1 MGTRELLEQDKERLL
16 QRLESAG
23 QPQEAIRIM
32 EDEVSRILYKYNQ
45 DCQDERVSEE
55 ALYSLQTVQAALPLA
70 DSAGQVSAFLRTSAG
85 PRKQAGAGS
94 ALPLT
99 ASVVMAAAAVLV
111 MVFAGKGS
119 MLTCLLIALLLTA
132 GSLGLAF
139 YAGRKSGNAPARP
152 AAGEQYY
159 EVSLDSNKLYHSL
172 LAIQTVVDRNL
183 GEVENA
189 SRLTRADS
197 AEIRREADTPQLNL
211 LADLLEQAYTQREE
225 EWAEEIISEISF
237 YLHRKGIDTLDYS
250 PDRSKWFDMMPAQS
264 DGTLRPALV
273 EDGVLLKKGLAAAV
287 YRN

>member
-1 MGTRELLEQDKERLL
+1 MGTRELLEQDKGRLL

-45 DCQDERVSEE
+45 DCPDERVSEE

-70 DSAGQVSAFLRTSAG
+70 DSAGRVSAYQRTSAAS
-85 PRKQAGAGS
+85 RKQPGKAFT
-94 ALPLT
+94 LPL
-99 ASVVMAAAAVLV
+99 AAAAVMSAASVLM
-111 MVFAGKGS
+111 MVFAGKGAL
-119 MLTCLLIALLLTA
+119 LTCLPVSLLLAA
-132 GSLGLAF
+132 GGLGLAF
-139 YAGRKSGNAPARP
+139 YAGRKNGNAPARP
-152 AAGEQYY
+152 SQDDQYY
-159 EVSLDSNKLYHSL
+159 EVSLDHNKLYHSL
-172 LAIQTVVDRNL
+172 LAVLTVVDRNL

-189 SRLTRADS
+189 AKLNMADS

-211 LADLLEQAYTQREE
+211 LADLLEQAYTQKEE
-225 EWAEEIISEISF
+225 EWAEEIISEIRF

-287 YRN
+287 YRS

>member
-16 QRLESAG
+16 QKLESAG
-23 QPQEAIRIM
+23 QPRDAIRAM

-70 DSAGQVSAFLRTSAG
+70 DSAGQVSAYQRTSAG
-85 PRKQAGAGS
+85 PRKQAGPGS

-152 AAGEQYY
+152 AAGGWP
-159 EVSLDSNKLYHSL
+159 S
-172 LAIQTVVDRNL
+172 
-183 GEVENA
+183 
-189 SRLTRADS
+189 
-197 AEIRREADTPQLNL
+197 
-211 LADLLEQAYTQREE
+211 
-225 EWAEEIISEISF
+225 
-237 YLHRKGIDTLDYS
+237 
-250 PDRSKWFDMMPAQS
+250 
-264 DGTLRPALV
+264 
-273 EDGVLLKKGLAAAV
+273 
-287 YRN
+287 

>member
-70 DSAGQVSAFLRTSAG
+70 DSAGQVSAF
-85 PRKQAGAGS
+85 
-94 ALPLT
+94 
-99 ASVVMAAAAVLV
+99 
-111 MVFAGKGS
+111 
-119 MLTCLLIALLLTA
+119 ALLLTA

-172 LAIQTVVDRNL
+172 LAILTVVDRNL

-189 SRLTRADS
+189 SRLTMADS

>member
-70 DSAGQVSAFLRTSAG
+70 DSAGQVSAYQRTSAG
-85 PRKQAGAGS
+85 PRKQAGTVFG
-94 ALPLT
+94 LPLT
-99 ASVVMAAAAVLV
+99 ASVVMASAAVLV
-111 MVFAGKGS
+111 
-119 MLTCLLIALLLTA
+119 A

-172 LAIQTVVDRNL
+172 LAILTVVDRNL

-189 SRLTRADS
+189 SRLTMADS

>member
-16 QRLESAG
+16 QKLESAG
-23 QPQEAIRIM
+23 QPRDAIRAM

-55 ALYSLQTVQAALPLA
+55 ALYSLP
-70 DSAGQVSAFLRTSAG
+70 
-85 PRKQAGAGS
+85 GS

-172 LAIQTVVDRNL
+172 LAILTVVDRNL

-189 SRLTRADS
+189 SRLTMADS

>member
-45 DCQDERVSEE
+45 DCPDERVSEE

-70 DSAGQVSAFLRTSAG
+70 DSAGRVSAYQRTSAAS
-85 PRKQAGAGS
+85 RKQPGKAFT
-94 ALPLT
+94 LPL
-99 ASVVMAAAAVLV
+99 AAAAVMSAASVLM
-111 MVFAGKGS
+111 MVFAGKGAL
-119 MLTCLLIALLLTA
+119 LTCLPVSLLLAA
-132 GSLGLAF
+132 GGLGLAF
-139 YAGRKSGNAPARP
+139 YAGRKNGNAPARP
-152 AAGEQYY
+152 SQDDQYY
-159 EVSLDSNKLYHSL
+159 EVSLDHNKLYHSL
-172 LAIQTVVDRNL
+172 LAVLTVVDRNL

-189 SRLTRADS
+189 AKLTMADS

-211 LADLLEQAYTQREE
+211 LAD
-225 EWAEEIISEISF
+225 F

-287 YRN
+287 YRS

>member
-70 DSAGQVSAFLRTSAG
+70 
-85 PRKQAGAGS
+85 AGS

-172 LAIQTVVDRNL
+172 LAILTVVDRNL

-189 SRLTRADS
+189 SRLTMADS

-250 PDRSKWFDMMPAQS
+250 PDRSKWFDM

>member
-55 ALYSLQTVQAALPLA
+55 ALYSLQTVQAALP
-70 DSAGQVSAFLRTSAG
+70 
-85 PRKQAGAGS
+85 
-94 ALPLT
+94 T

-172 LAIQTVVDRNL
+172 LAILTVVDRNL

-189 SRLTRADS
+189 SRLTMADS

>member
-16 QRLESAG
+16 QKLESAG
-23 QPQEAIRIM
+23 QPRDAIRAM

-70 DSAGQVSAFLRTSAG
+70 DSAGQVSAYQRTSAG
-85 PRKQAGAGS
+85 PRKQAGPGS

-139 YAGRKSGNAPARP
+139 YAGRTPARP

-172 LAIQTVVDRNL
+172 LAILTVVDRNL

-189 SRLTRADS
+189 SRLTMADS

>member
-1 MGTRELLEQDKERLL
+1 MNQKSLRGSLLLLLGAVIWGAAFAAQRMGMDHVPPFTFSGVRMLLGGLVL
-16 QRLESAG
+16 IPASAL
-23 QPQEAIRIM
+23 
-32 EDEVSRILYKYNQ
+32 SRKKN
-45 DCQDERVSEE
+45 
-55 ALYSLQTVQAALPLA
+55 
-70 DSAGQVSAFLRTSAG
+70 SAGQVSAYQRTSAG
-85 PRKQAGAGS
+85 PRKQAGAGF

-152 AAGEQYY
+152 TAGEQYF
-159 EVSLDSNKLYHSL
+159 EVSLDHNKLYHSL
-172 LAIQTVVDRNL
+172 LAVLTVVDRNL

-189 SRLTRADS
+189 ARLNMADS

-211 LADLLEQAYTQREE
+211 LADLLEQAYTQKEE
-225 EWAEEIISEISF
+225 EWAEEIISEIRF

-287 YRN
+287 YRS

>member
-1 MGTRELLEQDKERLL
+1 MIQDTVWIGAIDHRISASIVFFLLMLVLNTAKKRGQFALRAGATLAVMCLASWVLRSLSDEWLQDIRLQGL
-16 QRLESAG
+16 
-23 QPQEAIRIM
+23 
-32 EDEVSRILYKYNQ
+32 
-45 DCQDERVSEE
+45 C
-55 ALYSLQTVQAALPLA
+55 
-70 DSAGQVSAFLRTSAG
+70 VSAQILALNLLFL
-85 PRKQAGAGS
+85 AGS
-94 ALPLT
+94 RLCYRVNP
-99 ASVVMAAAAVLV
+99 SE
-111 MVFAGKGS
+111 
-119 MLTCLLIALLLTA
+119 
-132 GSLGLAF
+132 
-139 YAGRKSGNAPARP
+139 N
-152 AAGEQYY
+152 
-159 EVSLDSNKLYHSL
+159 LYHSL
-172 LAIQTVVDRNL
+172 LAILTVVDRNL

-189 SRLTRADS
+189 SRLTMADS